1 MNRRKFIQGTLAAAG
16 ATALPTGQALAA
28 IYQALTQVVTDVDAL
43 SGAGEQVSLQKSLVQ
58 EFSDS
63 LRGRLLL
70 PGNEGY
76 DTARRVINGSIDK
89 HPALIAQCKG
99 AADVS
104 QSVSFAR
111 EHGLLLAVKCGGHSF
126 SGKSTCDGGMM
137 IDLSPLQGV
146 RVDPA
151 ARTAWVAGGSLLGSM
166 DEETMGFG
174 LVTTAGTVSHT
185 GVGGLTLGGG
195 FGRVGRRFGLA
206 LDNVISV
213 DIITAD
219 GEFRRANK
227 DENRDLY
234 WGVRG
239 GGGNFG
245 VVTAFEFQLHPM
257 QRQVI
262 GGEIVFP
269 IEQARNVLK
278 FYADYSASAPDDLYL
293 DLTMGKST
301 AADKSFILMHAC
313 YSGPESEAEKV
324 LAPLRKAGTPIKDG
338 IKAVDY
344 VEIQKSWDSSDPR
357 AVGQYLKSGFT
368 AGISDALVDR
378 LVDGMQ
384 ADAGRETL
392 VFFQHSGGAIGRVP
406 ADATAFPNRDAQHNM
421 FALVSWD
428 PAIDPSTHINY
439 IRQYW
444 NTLAPFTNGWYTN
457 DQADQT
463 DRKVRANYKG
473 NYDRLVQVKN
483 VYDPTNLFR
492 RNANVTPTT

>member
-1 MNRRKFIQGTLAAAG
+1 M
-16 ATALPTGQALAA
+16 ALPTGQALAA

-43 SGAGEQVSLQKSLVQ
+43 TGAGTQVSLQKSMVQ

-104 QSVSFAR
+104 QSVLFAR

-146 RVDPA
+146 RVDPL

-227 DENRDLY
+227 DENPDLY
-234 WGVRG
+234 WCS
-239 GGGNFG
+239 
-245 VVTAFEFQLHPM
+245 
-257 QRQVI
+257 
-262 GGEIVFP
+262 
-269 IEQARNVLK
+269 AR
-278 FYADYSASAPDDLYL
+278 
-293 DLTMGKST
+293 
-301 AADKSFILMHAC
+301 
-313 YSGPESEAEKV
+313 
-324 LAPLRKAGTPIKDG
+324 
-338 IKAVDY
+338 
-344 VEIQKSWDSSDPR
+344 SS
-357 AVGQYLKSGFT
+357 
-368 AGISDALVDR
+368 
-378 LVDGMQ
+378 
-384 ADAGRETL
+384 AGR
-392 VFFQHSGGAIGRVP
+392 SCSPSSRP
-406 ADATAFPNRDAQHNM
+406 ATC
-421 FALVSWD
+421 
-428 PAIDPSTHINY
+428 
-439 IRQYW
+439 
-444 NTLAPFTNGWYTN
+444 
-457 DQADQT
+457 
-463 DRKVRANYKG
+463 
-473 NYDRLVQVKN
+473 
-483 VYDPTNLFR
+483 
-492 RNANVTPTT
+492 